1 LRKRKDFYAR
11 KAKQEGYR
19 SRAAYKLLQIDS
31 KFKIFKNKQIVID
44 LCGAPGG
51 FSQVARDR
59 TKGTAK
65 IFLID
70 LARVKPIPK
79 ITKIIK
85 GDITSL
91 STVLEVR
98 KHLER
103 YNIDKMDVIV
113 LADCS
118 PDVSGNW
125 ATDHARQIWLAEVSL
140 GISNY
145 FAANTFVTKVFEGEY
160 FKQLFN
166 KVKDFYGDVHVY
178 KPPTSRKQSA
188 ETYVIAKDRKPEYQE
203 HFCEKYLV
211 LE

>member
-1 LRKRKDFYAR
+1 MRKRKDFYAK

-19 SRAAYKLLQIDS
+19 SRAAYKLLQIDT
-31 KFKIFKNKQIVID
+31 KFRIFKKRQIIID

-51 FSQVARDR
+51 FSQVARDC

-85 GDITSL
+85 GDITSF
-91 STVLEVR
+91 STIQEVR
-98 KHLER
+98 KNLEKYIVNNR
-103 YNIDKMDVIV
+103 DIVV

-145 FAANTFVTKVFEGEY
+145 FAAHTFISKVFEGEY

-166 KVKDFYGDVHVY
+166 KIKNFYGDVHIF

-188 ETYVIAKDRKPEYQE
+188 ETYVIARSRKPEYKE
-203 HFCEKYLV
+203 PFCEEFLV
-211 LE
+211 QD